1 MKGIKEFEHESWGWF
16 IDIEL
21 NQNKELSLKNE
32 ENKNNKNNFE
42 NYNYLI
48 KKSNG
53 FNKCIIVF
61 NIIGITTIIYLMF
74 YLFVPVKI

>member
-1 MKGIKEFEHESWGWF
+1 MNVIKDIDNESWGWF
-16 IDIEL
+16 IDLES
-21 NQNKELSLKNE
+21 NQPKEIVKKKL
-32 ENKNNKNNFE
+32 E